1 VSDVTVAAHGLSIE
15 EEVGEGD
22 SISDLILEASSKRGP
37 SLEDG
42 DIIVV
47 ASKIVSKAEGRVVRA
62 QDVQVSKRADS
73 IAGKNGFDPVQV
85 ELALREAVDIIRS
98 ERVLITETHSGL
110 VCNFSGVDRS
120 NTPDGTYVLL
130 PRDPDGSAERLRTNL
145 ESRTGLTLAVIMS
158 DTQGRPWRKGSINIA
173 IGCSGISP
181 FKHNKGKADL
191 YGRRLKRSTVCQ
203 VDEVCAL
210 AENLMGQAAERVP
223 FVIVRGYQIDDR
235 SGRCSEI
242 NRTRDEDLVR

>member
-1 VSDVTVAAHGLSIE
+1 MTVTAHGLRIE
-15 EEVGEGD
+15 KEVRNGD
-22 SISDLILEASSKRGP
+22 SVADLILEVLSKWGP

-47 ASKIVSKAEGRVVRA
+47 SSKIVSKAEGRVIQA
-62 QDVQVSKRADS
+62 QDVQVSRKADS
-73 IAGKNGFDPVQV
+73 IAEKNGFDPVHV

-120 NTPDGTYVLL
+120 NTQEGTYVLL
-130 PRDPDGSAERLRTNL
+130 PRDPDGSAEALRKHL
-145 ESRTGLTLAVIMS
+145 EAKTGLALAVVLS

-181 FKHNKGKADL
+181 FKYNRGKLDL
-191 YGRRLKRSTVCQ
+191 YGRILKRSTVNQ
-203 VDEVCAL
+203 VDEICAL
-210 AENLMGQAAERVP
+210 AENLMGQAGESVP
-223 FVIVRGYQIDDR
+223 AVIVRGYQIDDR
-235 SGRCSEI
+235 SGRCADIS
-242 NRTRDEDLVR
+242 RTRAEDLTR